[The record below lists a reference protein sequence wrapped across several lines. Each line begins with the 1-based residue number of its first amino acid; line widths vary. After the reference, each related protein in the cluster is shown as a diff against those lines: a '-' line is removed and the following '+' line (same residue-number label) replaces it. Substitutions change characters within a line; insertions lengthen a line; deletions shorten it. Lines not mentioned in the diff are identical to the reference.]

1 MVKNENEK
9 QTEEIIFDA
18 AMAVFE
24 ERGFAAA
31 RMQEIA
37 DRAGMNKSLL
47 HYYFRSKEHL
57 FDAVFE
63 KRLEDMFSKVIGVF
77 MTDMP
82 FEDKIREYYKEHI
95 GFFEQNPKLPMF
107 IMSEIALN
115 PERLKKRFSKIDY
128 TAVRDIIMSK
138 NGKEL
143 KEYNIT
149 PEDWPQFMITVIS
162 LTVFPFV
169 AQDIIKM
176 FLQRTGES
184 TDFSKFMNDRK
195 TFAAEFIISALK
207 NSNRK

>member
-24 ERGFAAA
+24 EKGFAAA

-47 HYYFRSKEHL
+47 HYYYRSKDHL

-63 KRLEDMFSKVIGVF
+63 KRLAYMFSRVTGVF
-77 MTDMP
+77 LTDMP
-82 FEDKIREYYKEHI
+82 FEEKIRAYYKEHI
-95 GFFEQNPKLPMF
+95 SFFEENPKLPMF

-128 TAVRDIIMSK
+128 AGIRDIIQMK

-143 KEYNIT
+143 NDYNIK
-149 PEDWPQFMITVIS
+149 PEEWPQFMITVIS

-176 FLQRTGES
+176 FLSRTGENA
-184 TDFSKFMNDRK
+184 DFNKFMNDRK
-195 TFAAEFIISALK
+195 TFAADFVISALK
-207 NSNRK
+207 NRK